1 MKKLLSIFAIA
12 ALLVACGGEQKKS
25 DDAEK
30 KGGEAATEKKAEVAK
45 GNEASSLLEQMKK
58 YQMITLESLENNDY
72 ETFKAN
78 VLDVYNFTLSLQP
91 EQYEQLMKDI
101 EPFNNSLK
109 ERAEKYTTRAEEWS
123 YTAAMELIE
132 EGKIVMP
139 EL

>member
-1 MKKLLSIFAIA
+1 MKKFLSILAIA

-30 KGGEAATEKKAEVAK
+30 KGGEAATEKKAETAK
-45 GNEASSLLEQMKK
+45 GDKASSLLEQMKK

-72 ETFKAN
+72 DTFKAN
-78 VLDVYNFTLSLQP
+78 MLDVYNFTLLLQP

-132 EGKIVMP
+132 EGKVVMP
-139 EL
+139 E

>member
-12 ALLVACGGEQKKS
+12 AFLVACGGEQKKS

-45 GNEASSLLEQMKK
+45 GDNASSLLEQMKK
-58 YQMITLESLENNDY
+58 HQMITLESLENNDY

-78 VLDVYNFTLSLQP
+78 MLDVYNFTLLLQP

-139 EL
+139 E

>member
-1 MKKLLSIFAIA
+1 MKKLLSILAVA

-25 DDAEK
+25 DDAEQ

-45 GNEASSLLEQMKK
+45 GDNASSLLEQMKK

-78 VLDVYNFTLSLQP
+78 MLDVYNFTLLLQP

-132 EGKIVMP
+132 EGKVVML
-139 EL
+139 E

>member
-12 ALLVACGGEQKKS
+12 ALFVACGGEQKKS

-45 GNEASSLLEQMKK
+45 GNEASNLLEQMKK

-78 VLDVYNFTLSLQP
+78 VLDVYNFTLLLQP

-139 EL
+139 E

>member
-12 ALLVACGGEQKKS
+12 TLLVACGGEQKKS

-30 KGGEAATEKKAEVAK
+30 KSGEAATEKKAEVAK

-78 VLDVYNFTLSLQP
+78 MLDVYNFTLLLQP

-132 EGKIVMP
+132 EGKVVML
-139 EL
+139 E